1 MSDELV
7 TIATFSRPMEAHL
20 TRMRLESEGIECFIG
35 DEYTVAANWLFSNAV
50 GGVKLKV
57 RESDAQEAA
66 EILQQEPADID
77 SIEMDEDMET
87 PENIA
92 IDKDEPVCPK
102 CDSSDVYYEEY
113 SRRAVFAS
121 WLLLGI
127 PLPFLKR
134 KWSCKGC
141 SYEWKD

>member
-1 MSDELV
+1 MG
-7 TIATFSRPMEAHL
+7 
-20 TRMRLESEGIECFIG
+20 SEDSVMG
-35 DEYTVAANWLFSNAV
+35 DMLSFEWGRGMIVYA
-50 GGVKLKV
+50 
-57 RESDAQEAA
+57 
-66 EILQQEPADID
+66 
-77 SIEMDEDMET
+77 EMDEDMET

-102 CDSSDVYYEEY
+102 CDSFDVYYEKY

-134 KWSCKGC
+134 KWRCKGC